1 MTDTAV
7 PLPELP
13 DYTESADDT
22 TFNLDQHRR
31 VEALKVARSILE
43 NKPSPF
49 AGTKVEAIR
58 SVGDLTY
65 LADWIIAGPDTDLE
79 PTDIV
84 ELRNGAGELVVRIPV
99 TPAAKTEV
107 RTLSDDDLENMNWAR
122 RQGYVEGVN
131 SAAQVVDA
139 GGDAST
145 VRSLL
150 DDNIP
155 PEPADDADA
164 AADADHRAA
173 RSDADDGN

>member
-65 LADWIIAGPDTDLE
+65 LADWIIAGSSTD
-79 PTDIV
+79 D
-84 ELRNGAGELVVRIPV
+84 AGERVVSVSSKP
-99 TPAAKTEV
+99 
-107 RTLSDDDLENMNWAR
+107 
-122 RQGYVEGVN
+122 GVWEPPR
-131 SAAQVVDA
+131 SAADLIADA
-139 GGDAST
+139 APKT
-145 VRSLL
+145 VSAPWSGREYAKL
-150 DDNIP
+150 P
-155 PEPADDADA
+155 DDADA

>member
-65 LADWIIAGPDTDLE
+65 LADWILAGSSTDTE

-84 ELRNGAGELVVRIPV
+84 ELRNAAGELMIRIPV
-99 TPAAKTEV
+99 ATKDWPTDGQTVSVSSKP
-107 RTLSDDDLENMNWAR
+107 
-122 RQGYVEGVN
+122 GVWEPLP
-131 SAAQVVDA
+131 SAAELLADA
-139 GGDAST
+139 APET
-145 VRSLL
+145 VSAPWSGREYAKL
-150 DDNIP
+150 P
-155 PEPADDADA
+155 DDADA